1 LYPHASVYAIYSKL
15 SWWYLMPLYTIQIQD
30 GDDDGR
36 YMDMTKKHFLIIS
49 NYNLYQIFLKQV
61 KITYS
66 ENEHLKQTF

>member
-1 LYPHASVYAIYSKL
+1 
-15 SWWYLMPLYTIQIQD
+15 MPLYTIQIQD